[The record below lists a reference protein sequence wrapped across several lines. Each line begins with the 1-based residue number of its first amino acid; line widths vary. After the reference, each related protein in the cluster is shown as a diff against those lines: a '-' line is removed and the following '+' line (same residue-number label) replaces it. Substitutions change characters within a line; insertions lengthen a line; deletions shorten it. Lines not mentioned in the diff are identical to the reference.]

1 MQPAG
6 LDVTEDVPPVS
17 LTELAARCRENQ
29 AKTFCGAE
37 RDVCNSEVLALECV
51 YLHSLWY
58 IHSYTYIIYIYIY
71 ISDISMFLKAVK
83 RCLVLRCTDQDGF
96 LEASCAC
103 ADSSCGD
110 IRCTVRSETSRDQ
123 PG

>member
-1 MQPAG
+1 MSATLKSWPWNVYICI
-6 LDVTEDVPPVS
+6 L
-17 LTELAARCRENQ
+17 
-29 AKTFCGAE
+29 CGI
-37 RDVCNSEVLALECV
+37 
-51 YLHSLWY
+51 YTP
-58 IHSYTYIIYIYIY
+58 IHISYIYIY